1 MIKIK
6 HFLTIILMFNTILL
20 ILLSIKHIEL
30 LDNPKT
36 DTILSH
42 SFITLHDTIW
52 PEQAQGECYD
62 GEFYLAAEY

>member
-36 DTILSH
+36 DTITD
-42 SFITLHDTIW
+42 TLYG
-52 PEQAQGECYD
+52 AVYD
-62 GEFYLAAEY
+62 GEFYPSAVASK